1 MAISIVSRE
10 KWGAR
15 APKGIPRQVE
25 WPKGVDLWVHHTTGP
40 RSQTV
45 RDIQAFHQG
54 PSRGWNDIGYHY
66 LIDYEGVIF
75 EGRGREV
82 WGAHSP
88 GKNHEPSVSLIGD
101 YSTSPPSDAQHRSVY
116 ALKDHLLAG
125 NLRGHRENTATSCP
139 GNAAMAKVV
148 KGPPPPEPLR
158 YYFERIVNGKTA
170 LTWGPYA
177 RKIRRDAYWLLIR
190 AAHPT
195 WGLRRYSKEA

>member
-1 MAISIVSRE
+1 MPISIVSRE
-10 KWGAR
+10 AWGA
-15 APKGIPRQVE
+15 APPRGRLIPVD
-25 WPKGVDLWVHHTTGP
+25 WPKGVHLWVHHTTGSK
-40 RSQTV
+40 SQTPKQ
-45 RDIQAFHQG
+45 IQAFHQNV
-54 PSRGWNDIGYHY
+54 RGWTDIGYHY
-66 LIDYEGVIF
+66 LIDYEGVIY
-75 EGRGREV
+75 EGRGFEV

>member
-15 APKGIPRQVE
+15 PPRGIPQHVE

-66 LIDYEGVIF
+66 LIDYEGVIY

-101 YSTSPPSDAQHRSVY
+101 YSKTEPSDAQHRSVY
-116 ALKDHLLAG
+116 LLKDFLDCG
-125 NLRGHRENTATSCP
+125 DLRGHRENTSTSCP
-139 GNAAMAKVV
+139 GDAAMRKIVD
-148 KGPPPPEPLR
+148 GPPPALPRR
-158 YYFERIVNGKTA
+158 YYIERIEDGKTTM
-170 LTWGPYA
+170 TWEYA
-177 RKIRRDAYWLLIR
+177 RMLKRDAYYLLLK

-195 WGLRRYSKEA
+195 WALRRYSTD

>member
-15 APKGIPRQVE
+15 PPRGIPQHVE

-45 RDIQAFHQG
+45 KDIQAFHQG

-66 LIDYEGVIF
+66 LIDYEGVIY
-75 EGRGREV
+75 EGRGYEV

-101 YSTSPPSDAQHRSVY
+101 YSVTEPSDAQHRSVW
-116 ALKDHLLAG
+116 ALYGYLGCGD
-125 NLRGHRENTATSCP
+125 LRGHRENTQTSCP
-139 GNAAMAKVV
+139 GDAAMRKIVA
-148 KGPPPPEPLR
+148 GPPPTPPR
-158 YYFERIVNGKTA
+158 TYFFERIEDGKTV
-170 LTWGPYA
+170 LTWGPYTHESV
-177 RKIRRDAYWLLIR
+177 RNTKHLLIKCL
-190 AAHPT
+190 HPS
-195 WGLRRYSKEA
+195 WALRKYSND